1 MFSETKLVFKK
12 LDNFDPSQLEIAGNL
27 MDEGKT
33 KDESIRLNQESE
45 NLRSKIEKTD
55 IFAGK
60 DLANWRNKLNV
71 VKNNLDEDEI
81 KRLNRE
87 FDQQKFEIEDM
98 IGKYTQ
104 KVLTYKEKAFAVDK
118 ARNLDTAQEF
128 VDWFK
133 DQSIEDKRI
142 GLTSLDSEIHKR
154 IEARNSI
161 LKHHPEL
168 KQEIMKLRQSEMQD
182 KMEELNICDV
192 NIEKY
197 NTLLEKHS
205 KYFNA
210 KSIQLFQEDFEDK
223 TPFEQEDYIRKF
235 NKEILA
241 PRMQLTQIFE
251 SLPKKYQNLKFFEMS
266 RHEKQDWLNNLET
279 NISKDFEK
287 QVKGIS
293 RDVWSDKAK
302 KFSVS
307 SFIQH
312 AQNLATKAQ
321 WLDQLPTWIEAE
333 KDLAKQYR
341 KFPKAIKELVGYKL
355 NIWEKLSF
363 EDKQDLLNSMD
374 KETGMMKEFTKM
386 IDKKTKDEVISGKT
400 KERYLKS
407 FKDTDFDG
415 REEALKNF
423 ETMIMPRKDLF
434 EKFKELSKETQKQFA
449 GFLKRGH
456 RARLKI
462 YQEAL
467 KFEEKLIAKKTENG
481 EKNKEINKNSALN
494 KENETQSKEKL
505 TLITKLKSKAE
516 QYEKSGNLERAIGIY
531 ESMIDIKK
539 ADKEIQDKIK
549 ELEKEIKEAEASKRE
564 IEAAIS
570 KEMAKKAMRDE
581 LENIKLA
588 QKLIKDREEVI
599 RASAGNENLERQV
612 GHIAGA
618 STIDKQINEHII
630 QKSKGEKMIGRQGRV
645 KKVHQI
651 DINKFGKQKND
662 GQKMKIKEEFEDL
675 AKGKNLENITFVDEN
690 TGKNVSMNAA
700 KQNLRD
706 RRKQAAKNMAN
717 RAFKNIKVDKSKS
730 QATIKKSLE
739 EEIMT
744 NL

>member
-1 MFSETKLVFKK
+1 MFSETKLVFKLGS
-12 LDNFDPSQLEIAGNL
+12 LDKDQLEDVTNL
-27 MDEGKT
+27 MDKKNLTSTEALRPL
-33 KDESIRLNQESE
+33 EESE
-45 NLRSKIEKTD
+45 KLRSKIKKTD

-60 DLANWRNKLNV
+60 DLANWENKLNV
-71 VKNNLDEDEI
+71 ANSNLDEEGI

-87 FDQQKFEIEDM
+87 FDQQKFEIENM
-98 IGKYTQ
+98 IGRYTQ

-128 VDWFK
+128 IDWFK
-133 DQSIEDKRI
+133 EQSIEDKRI
-142 GLTSLDSEIHKR
+142 GLTSLDSEIQKR
-154 IEARNSI
+154 IEARDAI

-168 KQEIMKLRQSEMQD
+168 KQEIMKLRQSEMQN

-197 NTLLEKHS
+197 NVLLKKHA
-205 KYFNA
+205 KYFSA
-210 KSIQLFQEDFEDK
+210 KSIQEFQEDFEDK
-223 TPFEQEDYIRKF
+223 TPFEQEDYIRRF

-266 RHEKQDWLNNLET
+266 RHEKQDWLDNLET

-312 AQNLATKAQ
+312 AQDLATKAQ
-321 WLDQLPTWIEAE
+321 WLDQLPTWIAAE

-341 KFPKAIKELVGYKL
+341 KFPKEIKELAGYKL
-355 NIWEKLSF
+355 NVWEKLSF
-363 EDKQDLLNSMD
+363 EDKQDLLKSMD
-374 KETGMMKEFTKM
+374 KETGMMKEFTKI
-386 IDKKTKDEVISGKT
+386 IDKKTKDEVISDKT
-400 KERYLKS
+400 KDRYLKS
-407 FKDTDFDG
+407 FKDTDFTG

-467 KFEEKLIAKKTENG
+467 KFEEKLIAKKIEKG
-481 EKNKEINKNSALN
+481 EKVDEKSIDKKEK
-494 KENETQSKEKL
+494 ETQSKENL
-505 TLITKLKSKAE
+505 TLITKLKTKAE
-516 QYEKSGNLERAIGIY
+516 QHEKSGNLERAIGVY
-531 ESMIDIKK
+531 ESMIDINPTDKK
-539 ADKEIQDKIK
+539 IQDKIK
-549 ELEKEIKEAEASKRE
+549 ELEKEIEEAEASKRE

-581 LENIKLA
+581 LENIELA
-588 QKLIKDREEVI
+588 QKLIEDREEVI

-612 GHIAGA
+612 GHMTGA
-618 STIDKQINEHII
+618 STVEKKMNEHII

-662 GQKMKIKEEFEDL
+662 GQRLKIKEEFEDL

-690 TGKNVSMNAA
+690 TGKNVSMDAA